1 MKKLFILGLASAAVG
16 ANAQIIVFSNFGA
29 GDAYTTSTGWTLSGA
44 GSVIGQRWDQGD
56 QFMPSQS
63 GPISIVRAAIGHVTG
78 TNSVTLTLHADS
90 GSDTPGGVLA
100 SATLNGAM
108 GAFGN
113 NNPPLVFNF
122 ASSGV
127 NLASGSKYW
136 LIASTAN
143 DTWAAWNWNSINDT
157 GMHAWGNDGVN
168 FSTGVNTRGAFE
180 VQIVPEPATM
190 LILGAGLAALAA
202 RRRK

>member
-1 MKKLFILGLASAAVG
+1 MKKLLILGLASAAIG
-16 ANAQIIVFSNFGA
+16 ANAQIVVFSNFGA
-29 GDAYTTSTGWTLSGA
+29 GDAYEIGTGWTLSGS

-56 QFMPSQS
+56 QFMPSLS
-63 GPISIVRAAIGHVTG
+63 GQITKVRAAIGHVTG
-78 TNSVTLTLHADS
+78 TNSVTLGLRSDA
-90 GSDTPGGVLA
+90 GDTPGGVLA
-100 SATLNGAM
+100 TVTLNGAM

-113 NNPPLVFNF
+113 NNPPLVFDFTSAN
-122 ASSGV
+122 V
-127 NLASGSKYW
+127 NINAGTKYW
-136 LIASTAN
+136 LIANTAN
-143 DTWAAWNWNSINDT
+143 DTWAAWNWNNTGDT